1 MGEFIKKILWP
12 IWGPIAFIQNNFKAT
27 LLVLILFSIFYSSSE
42 DATKSPNLAKIYITG
57 PILSSD
63 KFLHDLK
70 KAEEQKV
77 KGILVIVNSP
87 GGAVGPSVEM
97 SMAIKR
103 TRAKVP
109 VVVYAE
115 DTIASGSYY
124 ASIWSNKIIANPGSV
139 VGSIGVIFEGMNV
152 EPLMKKIGI
161 ESQIVKAGDYKE
173 MGTPTRKWSKLERDG
188 LETVIKDTYAMFVE
202 DVANAR
208 KLDVNRSN
216 EYANAQV
223 FTAREAKKR
232 GLIDETGS
240 IKDAEDA
247 IAKMAKVETP
257 VWLEKNKMESFV
269 EDIASQT
276 ATKFILSFSGL
287 KAY

>member
-1 MGEFIKKILWP
+1 MEFIKKLLWP
-12 IWGPIAFIQNNFKAT
+12 IWGPIAFIQDHFKAT
-27 LLVLILFSIFYSSSE
+27 LLVLILFFVFYSSSE
-42 DATKSPNLAKIYITG
+42 ENIKQPNLAKIYITG
-57 PILSSD
+57 PIISAD
-63 KFLHDLK
+63 KFIQELK
-70 KAEEQKV
+70 RADDQKV
-77 KGILVIVNSP
+77 KGVLVIVNSP

-103 TRAKVP
+103 TAAKVP

-152 EPLMKKIGI
+152 GPLMKKIGV
-161 ESQIVKAGDYKE
+161 ETQIVKAGDFKE
-173 MGTPTRKWSKLERDG
+173 MGTPTRRWSKQEREG
-188 LETVIKDTYAMFVE
+188 LESVIKDTYAMFVE
-202 DVANAR
+202 DVASAR
-208 KLDVNRSN
+208 HLDVNRSN

-240 IKDAEDA
+240 IKDAENEL
-247 IAKMAKVETP
+247 AKMAKVSDP
-257 VWLEKNKMESFV
+257 VWLEKGRMESLV
-269 EDIASQT
+269 EQLASQT
-276 ATKFILSFSGL
+276 ASQVILSFTGL

>member
-1 MGEFIKKILWP
+1 MEFIKKLLWP
-12 IWGPIAFIQNNFKAT
+12 IWGPIVFIQNHFKAV
-27 LLVLILFSIFYSSSE
+27 LLVLILFFIFYSSGDE
-42 DATKSPNLAKIYITG
+42 ATKNPNLAKIYITG
-57 PILSSD
+57 PIISAD
-63 KFLHDLK
+63 KFLEEIK
-70 KAEEQKV
+70 RAEDQKV
-77 KGILVIVNSP
+77 KGMLVIVNSP

-103 TRAKVP
+103 LKAKMP

-124 ASIWSNKIIANPGSV
+124 SSIWANKIIANPGSV

-152 EPLMKKIGI
+152 EPLMKKVGI
-161 ESQIVKAGDYKE
+161 ETQIVKAGEYKE
-173 MGTPTRKWSKLERDG
+173 MGTPTRKWTKTERAG
-188 LETVIKDTYAMFVE
+188 LENVINDTYAMFVE

-208 KLDVNRSN
+208 NLDVNRSN

-240 IKDAEDA
+240 IKDAEEA
-247 IAKMAKVETP
+247 LAKMAKVKDP
-257 VWLEKNKMESFV
+257 VWMEKSKMESFV
-269 EDIASQT
+269 EQLASQT
-276 ATKFILSFSGL
+276 AAKISLAFTGL